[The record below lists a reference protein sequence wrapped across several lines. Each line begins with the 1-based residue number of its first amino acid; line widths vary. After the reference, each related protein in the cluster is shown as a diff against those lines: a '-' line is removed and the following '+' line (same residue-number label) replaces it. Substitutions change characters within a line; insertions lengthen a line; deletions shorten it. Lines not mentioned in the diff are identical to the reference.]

1 MTPESVPV
9 IDLFAG
15 PGGLGEGFASLE
27 GNPFKIL
34 VSAEKD
40 TYAHQTLRLRA
51 YYRLLLQERPDKLD
65 LYLNYCNGQELF
77 PWNQSTEDLWHKAD
91 NETLLIE
98 LGSSAGNNILD
109 SILQKKLAK
118 NDRLVLIGGP
128 PCQAYSIMGRSRNKG
143 NPAYSPERDHRH
155 FLYKEYLRI
164 LQKYRPAVF
173 VMENVKG
180 ILSSTVN
187 DELIFHSI
195 LRDLTD
201 PDAAMGISPST
212 IGYRIYSF
220 TREIEFGK
228 GNSLKSIN
236 PQDYVIRAEEHGIP
250 QARHRVILLGVR
262 EDILPKR
269 RMILEKPDYFVTVED
284 VLKSLPALRSRL
296 SKQQD
301 SLDSWQAIVRD
312 SASYLINNSPDELL
326 KRELQVAITKVA
338 SHKHTGSPRFPDKSN
353 SSHSISRKL
362 DAWFSNNR
370 PSVWL
375 NHETRSH
382 MESDL
387 RRYLFAS
394 AYTKAHGYS
403 PKGADGFNIDGLRPN
418 HKSWETGHFS
428 DRFRVQLANKP
439 ANTITSHMAKD
450 GHYYIHYD
458 PSQCRSLTVRE
469 AARLQT
475 FPDNYFFQGN
485 RTHQYHQV
493 GNAVPPYLAHQIAKI
508 VYDLISD

>member
-1 MTPESVPV
+1 MTPESVPI

-40 TYAHQTLRLRA
+40 THAHQTLRLRA

-65 LYLNYCNGQELF
+65 LYLNYCNGQELS
-77 PWNQSTEDLWHKAD
+77 PWNHSTEDLWRKAD

-164 LQKYRPAVF
+164 LQKYRPAIF

-201 PDAAMGISPST
+201 PDAAMGIYPSA

-220 TREIEFGK
+220 TKEIEFGK
-228 GNSLKSIN
+228 GDSLKSIN
-236 PQDYVIRAEEHGIP
+236 PQDFVIRAEEHGIP

-269 RMILEKPDYFVTVED
+269 RIILEKPDYFATVED

-301 SLDSWQAIVRD
+301 SLDSWQAIFRGN
-312 SASYLINNSPDELL
+312 ASYLINNSPDELL
-326 KRELQVAITKVA
+326 KRELRVAITKAA
-338 SHKHTGSPRFPDKSN
+338 SHKHAGGPRFPDKSN
-353 SSHSISRKL
+353 SFHSIPGKL

-394 AYTKAHGYS
+394 AFTKVHGYS

-418 HKSWETGHFS
+418 HKNWETGHFS
-428 DRFRVQLANKP
+428 DRFRVQLANRP

-469 AARLQT
+469 AACLQA
-475 FPDNYFFQGN
+475 FPDKSYFRKN
-485 RTHQYHQV
+485 EIYSPRKML
-493 GNAVPPYLAHQIAKI
+493 N
-508 VYDLISD
+508 S

>member
-1 MTPESVPV
+1 MAPESVPI

-40 TYAHQTLRLRA
+40 THAHQTLRLRA
-51 YYRLLLQERPDKLD
+51 YYRLLLQERPDKLH
-65 LYLNYCNGQELF
+65 LYLNYCNGQELS
-77 PWNQSTEDLWHKAD
+77 PWDHSTEDLWYKAEQ
-91 NETLLIE
+91 ETPLIE
-98 LGSSAGNNILD
+98 LGTSVGNSILD
-109 SILQKKLAK
+109 SILQKKLTK
-118 NDRLVLIGGP
+118 NNRLILIGGP
-128 PCQAYSIMGRSRNKG
+128 PYQAYSVMGRSRNKG
-143 NPAYSPERDHRH
+143 NPAYSAEQDHRH

-164 LQKYRPAVF
+164 LQKYRPAIF

-201 PDAAMGISPST
+201 PDAAMGISSSA
-212 IGYRIYSF
+212 IGYRIYSL
-220 TREIEFGK
+220 TKDIEFGK
-228 GNSLKSIN
+228 GDSLKSIN
-236 PQDYVIRAEEHGIP
+236 PQDFVIRAEEHGIP

-262 EDILPKR
+262 EDILPKQ
-269 RMILEKPDYFVTVED
+269 RMTLEKPDHFATVED
-284 VLKSLPALRSRL
+284 VLKSLPALRSRV

-301 SLDSWQAIVRD
+301 SIDSWQTIVRGN
-312 SASYLINNSPDELL
+312 ASYLLSNSPDALL
-326 KRELQVAITKVA
+326 KREIEAAKAKV
-338 SHKHTGSPRFPDKSN
+338 SLHTQTGGLRFPDKN
-353 SSHSISRKL
+353 NTLHNISTKL
-362 DAWFSNNR
+362 DAWFSVNR

-394 AYTKAHGYS
+394 AFSKAHGYS
-403 PKGADGFNIDGLRPN
+403 PKGADDFNIDGLRPA
-418 HKSWETGHFS
+418 HKNWESGHFS
-428 DRFRVQLANKP
+428 DRFRVQLANRP
-439 ANTITSHMAKD
+439 SNTITSHMAKD

-469 AARLQT
+469 AAC
-475 FPDNYFFQGN
+475 F
-485 RTHQYHQV
+485 
-493 GNAVPPYLAHQIAKI
+493 
-508 VYDLISD
+508 S